1 MAATDDIVSIY
12 RLVIDYDY
20 GGNFEN
26 IGLVLFSLLTV
37 LPVPSPVSLS
47 LAGLLLFE
55 TVYKIFWTTL
65 RRRDDIYLAIA
76 GLKVI

>member
-1 MAATDDIVSIY
+1 MAATDDIVGIY
-12 RLVIDYDY
+12 RFVIDYDY

-65 RRRDDIYLAIA
+65 RRRDDTYLAIA